1 MAIARSNIKKISI
14 QNFKFFQQPIE
25 FNLTNGN
32 HLLLYGENGSGKSS
46 LYWALYT
53 ILECANKENV
63 NEIKKYFDFGED
75 EKLTNL
81 FLNPANPDWVDSEI
95 LLELEDNTQIKV
107 SLADTSI
114 NTDNDAQS
122 ANYASEFL
130 NYKMIFQLHNFSHS
144 DDVDIF
150 NYFQYEV
157 LPYIKFA
164 PVKYWTKNADGTP
177 NAEKETENAKQI
189 WDFVKLGPPKT
200 GKTKRTLVDR
210 YPIRRE
216 PDFGEY
222 INIINGF
229 ETELKQLLTFINTE
243 GNPILAD
250 FGYDFTFKLELQ
262 KYHPLK
268 LTELQFEHPK
278 FAVKLS
284 IPNFYGQPGTLKP
297 HTFLNEARLSAL
309 GLAIRFAILKK
320 RLQDAKLK
328 LAILDDFMIS
338 LDMKNRD
345 VAMDY
350 ILDKIAPNYQLL
362 ILTHDFYLYELAK
375 DKINRKAQPNWV
387 HYQMFEDANATNTNL
402 YPLIIKDEGKV
413 NKAREL
419 YKQKDFSS
427 SANTL
432 RQGVEKFCRA
442 YLTKQEQLGGDY
454 SLMKLDGLI
463 TKVIALETARLIV
476 PAALLQ
482 DLKDYKDRILNPSSH
497 YDIET
502 PLFSNELKK
511 AIDTLEQIA
520 ILTGKNI

>member
-1 MAIARSNIKKISI
+1 MAVPRSNINKIKI
-14 QNFKFFQQPIE
+14 QNFKFFQQPLE
-25 FNLTNGN
+25 FDFDNGK

-53 ILECANKENV
+53 ILECANKEDA
-63 NEIKKYFDFGED
+63 NEIKKYFDFTND

-81 FLNPANPDWVDSEI
+81 FLNPANADWVDSEI
-95 LLELEDNTQIKV
+95 LLELQDGSQIKV
-107 SLADTSI
+107 SLADTAL
-114 NTDNDAQS
+114 NADNDAQS

-150 NYFQYEV
+150 NYFQGEV
-157 LPYIKFA
+157 LPYVKFA

-200 GKTKRTLVDR
+200 GKTKTSQIDR
-210 YPIRRE
+210 YPLRRE
-216 PDFGEY
+216 PAFGEY
-222 INIINGF
+222 INVINGF
-229 ETELKQLLTFINTE
+229 KAEFEQLLTFINTE
-243 GNPILAD
+243 GNPILAA
-250 FGYDFTFKLELQ
+250 FGYDFTFKLTLEEYQ
-262 KYHPLK
+262 SLK
-268 LTELQFEHPK
+268 LTELQFEHPR
-278 FAVKLS
+278 FAVKLD
-284 IPNFYGQPGTLKP
+284 IPHFYSQPGILKP

-345 VAMDY
+345 VALDY
-350 ILDKIAPNYQLL
+350 ILDNIAPNYQLL

-375 DKINRKAQPNWV
+375 DKINRKAQTNWV
-387 HYQMFEDANATNTNL
+387 HYQMFEDANAANNNL
-402 YPLIIKDEGKV
+402 HPIVIKDAGKV
-413 NKAREL
+413 NKARAL

-432 RQGVEKFCRA
+432 RQGVEKFCKA
-442 YLTKQEQLGGDY
+442 YLTKQEQLGNDFTP
-454 SLMKLDGLI
+454 MKLDGLI
-463 TKVIALETARLIV
+463 TKVITLGTANGL

-520 ILTGKNI
+520 TLTGKNI